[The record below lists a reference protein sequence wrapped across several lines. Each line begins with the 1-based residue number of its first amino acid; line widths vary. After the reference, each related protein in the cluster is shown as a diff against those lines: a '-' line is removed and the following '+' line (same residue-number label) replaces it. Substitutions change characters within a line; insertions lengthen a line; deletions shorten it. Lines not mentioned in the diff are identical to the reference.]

1 VEFGNYFDHLLS
13 WLPHK
18 DDKNVLFLKYEDMKR
33 DLRGAV
39 SQIASFLEADLS
51 GDVIDKIANLTSF
64 GKMKVDN
71 SVNYS
76 WSERRDKRGEFMRKG
91 IVGDWK
97 NFLTAEQ
104 SAEIDSICAERLIGI
119 DFRYE

>member
-1 VEFGNYFDHLLS
+1 
-13 WLPHK
+13 
-18 DDKNVLFLKYEDMKR
+18 MKR
-33 DLRGAV
+33 DLPGAV

-51 GDVIDKIANLTSF
+51 GDVIAKIAELTSF
-64 GKMKVDN
+64 DKMKADSTAN
-71 SVNYS
+71 LS
-76 WSERRDKRGEFMRKG
+76 WSRLRQGTDIEFMRKG

-104 SAEIDSICAERLIGI
+104 SAEIDSICAKRLNGL